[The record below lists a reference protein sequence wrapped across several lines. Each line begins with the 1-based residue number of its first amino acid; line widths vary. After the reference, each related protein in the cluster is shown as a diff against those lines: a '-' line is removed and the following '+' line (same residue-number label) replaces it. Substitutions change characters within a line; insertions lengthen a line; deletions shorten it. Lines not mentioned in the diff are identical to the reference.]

1 MCLTHVSVRI
11 KQCLSLLCSATRA
24 WNFTWFIILSE
35 IIRIIEN
42 GGVVQICYVLL
53 FCRGEHQFILICQHC
68 FYWIRIYN
76 KTQNQYSEKKM
87 NNLFQ
92 MCWKKK
98 FYEKFDSIS
107 CPKIRFV
114 KLDQERNYDINK
126 SPVWRKRFV
135 TISKICLKNSFIQKL
150 FNSIQLVFLV
160 LFLQKSKLYT

>member
-76 KTQNQYSEKKM
+76 KTQNQYSEKKR

-92 MCWKKK
+92 MCWKKNSMK
-98 FYEKFDSIS
+98 NLIRFRAQKFDSWNWTKKEIMIS
-107 CPKIRFV
+107 IKAPSEEKDSWQFRKSVWKTASF
-114 KLDQERNYDINK
+114 KNY
-126 SPVWRKRFV
+126 S
-135 TISKICLKNSFIQKL
+135 T
-150 FNSIQLVFLV
+150 
-160 LFLQKSKLYT
+160 